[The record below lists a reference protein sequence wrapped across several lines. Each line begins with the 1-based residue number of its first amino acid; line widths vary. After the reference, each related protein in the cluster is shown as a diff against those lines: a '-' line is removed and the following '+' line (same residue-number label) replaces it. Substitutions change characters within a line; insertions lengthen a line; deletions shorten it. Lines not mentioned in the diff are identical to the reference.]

1 MTVSTEVNHNE
12 YTGNGV
18 TTTFPYAFRIFQ
30 ASDLLVI
37 TSDTNATLR
46 TLTLDTDYTVSGV
59 GSYSGG
65 TVILSAPLG
74 NGCSIS
80 IERDLPVIQETDLRN
95 QGRFF
100 AETHEDAFDYLT
112 MLIQQINHAFNFL
125 ALSKPNA
132 LADFYDALG
141 QRISRLSAPVL
152 ASDAVNKAY
161 ADASQAASISHA
173 DALILLES
181 QQRIE
186 ADLQESRARAA
197 GDAYLQ
203 SQLTGNVPLQ
213 ASAFSVISWHDQKIN
228 SSVTI
233 PPNKNAWSFGPVI
246 DIASGQVVTIG
257 SGSYYTIA
265 NGKENL

>member
-95 QGRFF
+95 QGKFF
-100 AETHEDAFDYLT
+100 AEVHEDALDKLT
-112 MLIQQINHAFNFL
+112 MLIQQVWSGFSL
-125 ALSKPNA
+125 ALRKPSTISIY
-132 LADFYDALG
+132 YDALTNKIRNLG
-141 QRISRLSAPVL
+141 DPVL
-152 ASDAVNKAY
+152 AQDAATKNYTDSVFV
-161 ADASQAASISHA
+161 DWPH
-173 DALILLES
+173 ES
-181 QQRIE
+181 P
-186 ADLQESRARAA
+186 D
-197 GDAYLQ
+197 
-203 SQLTGNVPLQ
+203 
-213 ASAFSVISWHDQKIN
+213 SWYHLN
-228 SSVTI
+228 
-233 PPNKNAWSFGPVI
+233 
-246 DIASGQVVTIG
+246 
-257 SGSYYTIA
+257 
-265 NGKENL
+265 

>member
-1 MTVSTEVNHNE
+1 MTVSTVVNHE
-12 YTGNGV
+12 QYVGNGV
-18 TTTFPYAFRIFQ
+18 TSVFPYRFRILKSNHM
-30 ASDLLVI
+30 AV
-37 TSDTNATLR
+37 TVSDTAGVIKTLISG
-46 TLTLDTDYTVSGV
+46 TDYNITGV
-59 GSYSGG
+59 GLVTGG
-65 TVILSAPLG
+65 NVELQKPLPQG
-74 NGCSIS
+74 YGIALD
-80 IERDLPVIQETDLRN
+80 RVLPAVQETDLRN

-141 QRISRLSAPVL
+141 QRISGLSAPVL
-152 ASDAVNKAY
+152 DSDAVNKAY
-161 ADASQAASISHA
+161 ADASQDASISHA
-173 DALILLES
+173 DALIRLES

-246 DIASGQVVTIG
+246 DIAPGQVVTIG

-265 NGKENL
+265 NGKDNL